1 MEQAYVL
8 DQFLSITI
16 APDKSVAYLEFS
28 RHEEGFHCSLQ
39 DLESYLEK
47 HSICYGIKRQALQQL
62 ADSPDKFFFAKTLIA
77 EGVAPISGKDG
88 YIRMTEDMSQSDEH
102 RPLKTQDG
110 KVDYK
115 ELIRLTNV
123 RKGQLLAE
131 RIDPAPGVPGTGVTG
146 EEIPFPAGKVARFK
160 AGKNVVVHPE
170 GSALYA
176 AIDGMVT
183 MTDEDK
189 INVFPVYEV
198 NGDVDY
204 SIGNINF
211 VGTVVIRGNVLTGFR
226 VKADGDIRVVGGVE
240 GAELDAAGSIEITG
254 GIIGYH
260 KGWVKA
266 GHNVKC
272 SFIQDGN
279 VTAAADIIVSQS
291 IMHSNLR
298 AGKQVLCNGAKGLIV
313 GGSIQAG
320 EKVAARTI
328 GNTMSTATSIEV
340 GVLPELRNELT
351 ELRNLLKEQKVSLDK
366 TSKALNFLDQIAAAG
381 QLTPDKTAMRI
392 KLKATKVSTEREQN
406 ENRARILEIERM
418 LEDADTARVEVR
430 SIIYSGSK
438 IVIGRYTKYIKDSV
452 QRMVFYHQD
461 GDITMSTLV

>member
-1 MEQAYVL
+1 MEQEYAL
-8 DQFLSITI
+8 DQFLNITMT
-16 APDKSVAYLEFS
+16 ADKSEAYLEFS
-28 RHEEGFHCSLQ
+28 KHDEGFHCSFQ
-39 DLESYLEK
+39 ELENYLEK
-47 HSICYGIKRQALQQL
+47 QNIRYGIKRQTLQQL
-62 ADSPDKFFFAKTLIA
+62 ADRPEKFFLAKTLIA
-77 EGVAPISGKDG
+77 EGTAPISGKDG
-88 YIRMTEDMSQSDEH
+88 YIKMVEIMNRSDEH
-102 RPLKTQDG
+102 RPLETQDG

-115 ELIRLTNV
+115 ELIRLSNV
-123 RKGQLLAE
+123 RKGQLIAE
-131 RIDPAPGVPGTGVTG
+131 RFDPEPGVPGTGVTG
-146 EEIPFPAGKVARFK
+146 EEIPFRAGREARFK
-160 AGKNVVVHPE
+160 VGKNVVVHPE

-183 MTDEDK
+183 TTDKDK

-204 SIGNINF
+204 SIGNIDF

-260 KGWVKA
+260 KGLVKA

-279 VTAAADIIVSQS
+279 VAAGANIVVSQS

-298 AGKQVLCNGAKGLIV
+298 AGKQVLCSGAKGLIV
-313 GGSIQAG
+313 GGNIQAG

-351 ELRNLLKEQKVSLDK
+351 ELRNLLKEQAVSLDK
-366 TSKALNFLDQIAAAG
+366 TTKALNILDQLASAG

-392 KLKATKVSTEREQN
+392 KLKATKASTEREQG

-418 LEDADTARVEVR
+418 LEDTDTARVEVR

-452 QRMVFYHQD
+452 QRMVFHHQD
-461 GDITMSTLV
+461 GDITMSALV